1 MIKVC
6 KYTKRGVVEGSLKD
20 LATKAVS
27 WADCLSPEKKDFEEI
42 SRLVDMDVSN
52 LKDTLA
58 EEERPKVQDLD
69 KYSLMTFRAPFLEH
83 EEMHVTTTS
92 VAIFIS
98 KNKNN
103 LITLR
108 TKEIASIER
117 IRQIL
122 LERNTLLQKGTSF
135 FLYRLLDEILNSYFL
150 ILSTIEEKIDR
161 IEDEVFEKPSRQ
173 TVQQI
178 FAIKKTLIFFHKALT
193 ANREV
198 ITSIEKEYVKEID
211 KKNIKRFRSLYN
223 DITQLIDTEGTYR
236 DIMTGTLEIYLSSV
250 SNNLNQ
256 VMKTLTIVASFI
268 LLPTLIA
275 GIYGMNF
282 HFMPEI
288 NTQFGQKYGYYFA
301 LFLMGFS
308 ILLMYLYFRRKG
320 WITGKTP

>member
-1 MIKVC
+1 MIKVY
-6 KYTKRGVVEGSLKD
+6 KDTKRGVVEGSIKD
-20 LATKAVS
+20 LGNKPVC
-27 WADCLSPEKKDFEEI
+27 WADCLNPSKADLDEI
-42 SRLVDMDVSN
+42 SKIANIDVAD
-52 LKDTLA
+52 LKDTLG
-58 EEERPKVQDLD
+58 EEERPKVLDLD
-69 KYSLMTFRAPFLEH
+69 KYSLITFRAPYLEH
-83 EEMHVTTTS
+83 KEVHISTTPI
-92 VAIFIS
+92 AILIS

-117 IRQIL
+117 LRQIL

-268 LLPTLIA
+268 LVPTLIA

-282 HFMPEI
+282 VFMPEI
-288 NTQFGQKYGYYFA
+288 NTPFGQKYGYYFA
-301 LFLMGFS
+301 LGLMVLS
-308 ILLMYLYFRRKG
+308 VLAMYLYF
-320 WITGKTP
+320 